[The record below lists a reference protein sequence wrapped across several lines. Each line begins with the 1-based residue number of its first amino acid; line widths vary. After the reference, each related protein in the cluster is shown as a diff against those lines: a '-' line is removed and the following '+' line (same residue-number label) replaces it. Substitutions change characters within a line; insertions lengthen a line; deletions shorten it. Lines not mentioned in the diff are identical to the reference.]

1 MSAEALT
8 CGKASNLEEK
18 SISKTNFKIILR
30 CCQLAEFSG
39 GQEEWRKV
47 PGLSSPHVFV
57 TSCFLFSNFVLIVS
71 FVVVLPLVFFVNL
84 FLCHHYTNQYHGNHH
99 RHRGLCSPLVFVTSF
114 FAS

>member
-47 PGLSSPHVFV
+47 PGLCSPHVFV
-57 TSCFLFSNFVLIVS
+57 TS
-71 FVVVLPLVFFVNL
+71 
-84 FLCHHYTNQYHGNHH
+84 
-99 RHRGLCSPLVFVTSF
+99 
-114 FAS
+114 